1 MWNFSISLS
10 FSLMVRTLPFILFR
24 LGVYLSVAFGYLLIT
39 GTGAG
44 IGWGIGA
51 FGDTDFRAGATL
63 IGGGIGFALFG
74 AAVYALREY
83 LLYLV
88 KAGHIAV
95 MVEMLAGRPMPEG
108 RSQIGHAH
116 AAVKARFAEASTLFA
131 VDQIVKA
138 VLRAVTGLA
147 RGILSMLPGMNRLTG
162 VIQAFL
168 SVAVGLIDEVIMGHA
183 FATGAT
189 NPWVAAREALVLYAQ
204 NNRNM
209 LKNAIW
215 ITAIIYGALAMVFLL
230 LLGPAVLVARGLPGE
245 MEALGV
251 LIALIFAWAL
261 KAALFEPFAVACLM
275 QAYFRA
281 TEGQP
286 LDPEWE
292 ARLDGLSSKFRVL
305 RERASRVLAPDP
317 GSTPPSAMP
326 GSAARGNT

>member
-1 MWNFSISLS
+1 MWDFSVSLS

-24 LGVYLSVAFGYLLIT
+24 LGVYLSVALGYLLIT
-39 GTGAG
+39 GAGAG

-51 FGDTDFRAGATL
+51 FGDADFRAGATVL
-63 IGGGIGFALFG
+63 GGGIGFALFG
-74 AAVYALREY
+74 AIVYALREY

-108 RSQIGHAH
+108 HNQIGHAQ

-138 VLRAVTGLA
+138 VLRAITGLA
-147 RGILSMLPGMNRLTG
+147 QGVLSIIPGLKRVAGI
-162 VIQAFL
+162 IQAFL
-168 SVAVGLIDEVIMGHA
+168 SIAVGLIDEVIIAHA
-183 FATGAT
+183 FATSAT
-189 NPWVAAREALVLYAQ
+189 NPWVSAREALVLYAQ

-209 LKNAIW
+209 LKNAVW
-215 ITAIIYGALAMVFLL
+215 IMAFTYGVLALIFLL
-230 LLGPAVLVARGLPGE
+230 FLGPAVLIAQTLPGK

-251 LIALIFAWAL
+251 VFALLFTWAL

-281 TEGQP
+281 TEGQV
-286 LDPEWE
+286 LDPAWE
-292 ARLDGLSSKFRVL
+292 ARLDSLSAKFQAL
-305 RERASRVLAPDP
+305 RDRASRALAPDH
-317 GSTPPSAMP
+317 GVLPSDALKEPTM
-326 GSAARGNT
+326 RGNN